1 MAMVQT
7 FEPALAARPRPQ
19 HYLPVEE
26 APPGILV
33 IDDDGPIRLV
43 LGAAL
48 RRRGFAVWLAADA
61 TQALAQYRVAGSS
74 IDLVLS
80 DVGLPDLR
88 GPELIGRLLQLNPDL
103 RFCFMT
109 GELSAPVR
117 EELDACGASWV
128 FPKPFPLREVVE
140 GLWRLAR
147 GAPARTD

>member
-1 MAMVQT
+1 MVLMT
-7 FEPALAARPRPQ
+7 ETPLAAREEPQ
-19 HYLPVEE
+19 AWPPPDGEI
-26 APPGILV
+26 APGILV
-33 IDDDGPIRLV
+33 VDDDGPIRQV

-61 TQALAQYRVAGSS
+61 AQALAWYRVYRST

-80 DVGLPDLR
+80 DVGLPGLR
-88 GPELIGRLLQLNPDL
+88 GPELIGHLQELNPDL

-109 GELSAPVR
+109 GELTEPVR

-140 GLWRLAR
+140 GLWRLAH
-147 GAPARTD
+147 GAPVQVD